1 MDNFN
6 QFTSIFLPSMKQTM
20 DITKESTAESK
31 VDYDRTKELKA
42 FDDSKTGVKGLI
54 DAGVDK
60 VPKIFI
66 RPPDEL
72 VEELKICQT
81 SLQIPIIDLSGIEKE
96 DRHVAVVQE
105 VRIASEKWGF
115 FQVVNHGIPC
125 SVLDEMI
132 DGIRMFHEQNPEV
145 KKSYYTRDQMRRVR
159 LETNYDL
166 FQSRAANWRDT
177 LSISMLVSDHLD
189 PEEVPTACRASAIE
203 YIKNVT
209 KLGDTLFEL
218 LSEALGLK
226 RDHLTAIECG
236 GGRSFLGHYYPACPE
251 PELTLGASKHS
262 DPAFLTVVLQDQLGG
277 LQVMHQNQWVDVQP
291 IHGGLVVNIGDLLQ
305 IISNDKFRS
314 VDHRVLANN
323 VGPRISVAF
332 FFSGAFATPKLYG
345 PIKELITEQNPPLYR
360 NFLVSE
366 YIGKFKAKALDES
379 LLDHFKL

>member
-1 MDNFN
+1 
-6 QFTSIFLPSMKQTM
+6 MKQTM

-81 SLQIPIIDLSGIEKE
+81 SLQVPIIDLSGIEKE
-96 DRHVAVVQE
+96 DRHEEVVQE
-105 VRIASEKWGF
+105 VRIASENWGF

-125 SVLDEMI
+125 SVLDEII

-145 KKSYYTRDQMRRVR
+145 KKSYYTRDQMRSVR
-159 LETNYDL
+159 WETNYDL

-177 LSISMLVSDHLD
+177 LNISMLVSDHLD

-218 LSEALGLK
+218 LSKALGLK

-236 GGRSFLGHYYPACPE
+236 GGRSFVGHYYPACPE

-332 FFSGAFATPKLYG
+332 FFSGVFATPKLYG
-345 PIKELITEQNPPLYR
+345 PIKELITEENPPLYR